1 MSEKFEDNARTA
13 PWLSSYGEVQFH
25 LDYPD
30 FSISDALFESA
41 RKYPQQV
48 ALTFQDKD
56 TTYAKLVPQI
66 LEAEKAFK
74 AIGIKE
80 GDVVTVCMPNTPQ
93 TVVCLY
99 AINAIGAIASMIHP
113 LSAIHEIAFY
123 LKEAG
128 SRTIISLDQF
138 YGKLKKV
145 RELVELDHMII
156 ARISDA
162 LSPVKCVAYRL
173 LKERKFE
180 KFQEDGTIIT
190 WKHFLDKAKT
200 TDIDP
205 SVKKTGADL
214 AVILFSGGT
223 TGVTKGIKLSN
234 LNFNAL
240 AMQTG
245 VMCVQSLIRERRR
258 DLRDNGG
265 NVCVKRADARHARF
279 RRRDVREVDAVRD
292 VPVEKV
298 VFEFASRHDGA
309 VVLGLLGG
317 SAEVR
322 DRYRVRRVQDLLGR
336 EVGDVRGHFPAF
348 ERRDQFRGVD
358 EVGARE
364 VDELHAVFHL
374 GDARGIDHSLGVGS
388 GGNVQ
393 GHIVGNRED
402 VVKRRRALHAM
413 VQVPCA
419 RDRKERIAPDNFHAK
434 VDRNVRDQTADGA
447 QTDDAERLARE
458 LGARELRLALFHLLG
473 NVARERFCPFD
484 AADHVARGKQ
494 QRANGKFA
502 HTVGIRSRGV
512 EYHDALFA
520 ATVNGNVVHA
530 RARSRDG
537 FEFAA
542 ELHFV
547 HDGGTNHD
555 AVGVLDVL
563 TDLIIAFELV
573 QTHLRDLIEQLNFH
587 FHIPLRYAL
596 GFSAANFFMNAT
608 SASTPS

>member
-1 MSEKFEDNARTA
+1 MAEKFEDNARTA
-13 PWLSSYGEVQFH
+13 PWLSSYGDVRFH

-41 RKYPQQV
+41 RKYPDQV

-56 TTYAKLVPQI
+56 TTYARLVPQI

-162 LSPVKCVAYRL
+162 LGPVKCLAYRL

-180 KFQEDGTIIT
+180 KFREDGTIIT
-190 WKHFLDKAKT
+190 WKHFLEKAKT

-205 SVKKTGADL
+205 SVKKTGSDL

-245 VMCVQSLIRERRR
+245 VMCNYPIQGKTMLAAMPMFHGFG
-258 DLRDNGG
+258 LG
-265 NVCVKRADARHARF
+265 VCVHTLMFWGGRSYLVPQVSVKGYSKLLKTARPNYIAGVPTLYEGITRNREMDNVDLSCLMGVFSGGDSLSIELKKKLDKFLADHGATVR
-279 RRRDVREVDAVRD
+279 VREGYGTTECVTASCLTPYNREKEGSIGLPYPDTYYKICKPGTNDEVPFGEDGEICLRGPSVMMGYINHEEENRNTLRVHDDGFTWLHTGDMGYMDEEGFIYFKQRIKRMIVTSGYNVYPSQIENIIDAMEEVQMSCVIG
-292 VPVEKV
+292 VPDPYKIQKV
-298 VFEFASRHDGA
+298 KAFVQLRPGIVPSEEIKQKILAHC
-309 VVLGLLGG
+309 
-317 SAEVR
+317 R
-322 DRYRVRRVQDLLGR
+322 DRIAKYAMPY
-336 EVGDVRGHFPAF
+336 DV
-348 ERRDQFRGVD
+348 EFR
-358 EVGARE
+358 
-364 VDELHAVFHL
+364 
-374 GDARGIDHSLGVGS
+374 
-388 GGNVQ
+388 
-393 GHIVGNRED
+393 
-402 VVKRRRALHAM
+402 
-413 VQVPCA
+413 
-419 RDRKERIAPDNFHAK
+419 
-434 VDRNVRDQTADGA
+434 
-447 QTDDAERLARE
+447 
-458 LGARELRLALFHLLG
+458 
-473 NVARERFCPFD
+473 
-484 AADHVARGKQ
+484 
-494 QRANGKFA
+494 
-502 HTVGIRSRGV
+502 
-512 EYHDALFA
+512 
-520 ATVNGNVVHA
+520 
-530 RARSRDG
+530 
-537 FEFAA
+537 
-542 ELHFV
+542 
-547 HDGGTNHD
+547 
-555 AVGVLDVL
+555 
-563 TDLIIAFELV
+563 
-573 QTHLRDLIEQLNFH
+573 EQLPKTLVGK
-587 FHIPLRYAL
+587 IAYTVLEKEEAEK
-596 GFSAANFFMNAT
+596 NAQQQ
-608 SASTPS
+608 